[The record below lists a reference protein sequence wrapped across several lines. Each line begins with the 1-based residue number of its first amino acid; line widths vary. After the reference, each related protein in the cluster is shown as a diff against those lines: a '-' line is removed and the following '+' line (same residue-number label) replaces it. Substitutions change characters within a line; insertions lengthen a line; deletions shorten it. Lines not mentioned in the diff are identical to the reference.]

1 MRNLKHLKIR
11 ERSLPS
17 ISKCGK
23 YVEMVE
29 MRLAQRNVAC
39 VARGCSSISKLQDA
53 KSRPGVAKRT
63 TFVYFEMPDTVW
75 RFILLK
81 GEHLKRPLKQRPWR
95 RRAVDARLAY
105 IVPGPRRQTG
115 SVFGAPPPNGI
126 SVPWLARSVFPGW
139 PSPASSYSFTDG
151 TRHALRCPRECQTGS
166 GAREPTRAN
175 VRMLKSLERRE
186 I

>member
-81 GEHLKRPLKQRPWR
+81 GEHLKRPPQAETMAPPSR
-95 RRAVDARLAY
+95 RRAPRLHC
-105 IVPGPRRQTG
+105 I
-115 SVFGAPPPNGI
+115 GAPPPNGI
-126 SVPWLARSVFPGW
+126 NVRGPAAERDQCSLVGPISVPWLALARLVVFLHG
-139 PSPASSYSFTDG
+139 
-151 TRHALRCPRECQTGS
+151 RHAPRV
-166 GAREPTRAN
+166 ALPT
-175 VRMLKSLERRE
+175 
-186 I
+186 